1 MEAGGMNVLG
11 EWPSGTMDAVEMVA
25 PERLEVVDRP
35 VPPPEHGSVLVDI
48 AYIGICGTDT
58 ELLNG
63 RSAFVREGL
72 VTYPI
77 AFGHEWSG
85 TVVAAAEGT
94 GFHPGDNVVGTP
106 FRTCG
111 VCDACRSGHENVCR
125 NHDEIG
131 VRGTTRGA
139 AAEYLRAPAKS
150 VTKLPEEVS
159 LLDGALVEPS
169 VTAVQAVLRAR
180 VRWDDSVAVIGTGT
194 LGLQALQ
201 VALHSGAEAHAIGIE
216 PAGLD
221 RAKDL
226 GASWAGTPE
235 ETSADR
241 YTVVIEASGASS
253 AMATAIRILAP
264 GGRIGLI
271 GLSGRPSEIDT
282 SVAVIKDAEI
292 HAVLHGIYN
301 YPRTVGLM
309 AQGALRGQPL
319 VDTVLPA
326 TKPELAFMRLATPG
340 RARPKVLMSF
350 DDDRLFPA
358 AEAED

>member
-106 FRTCG
+106 FRTCC

-201 VALHSGAEAHAIGIE
+201 VALHSGAEVHAIGIE

-241 YTVVIEASGASS
+241 YTVVIEASGAFRRWPPPSAFWLQEAGLGWIWSLLGAPRRSTQAWPSS
-253 AMATAIRILAP
+253 RMPDPRSAVRDLQLPADGRADGAGGSAWSTARGHRPTRDQA
-264 GGRIGLI
+264 GAGLHEACHSR
-271 GLSGRPSEIDT
+271 SGPAQGPDELRSRPS
-282 SVAVIKDAEI
+282 V
-292 HAVLHGIYN
+292 
-301 YPRTVGLM
+301 
-309 AQGALRGQPL
+309 
-319 VDTVLPA
+319 
-326 TKPELAFMRLATPG
+326 PG
-340 RARPKVLMSF
+340 R
-350 DDDRLFPA
+350 
-358 AEAED
+358 